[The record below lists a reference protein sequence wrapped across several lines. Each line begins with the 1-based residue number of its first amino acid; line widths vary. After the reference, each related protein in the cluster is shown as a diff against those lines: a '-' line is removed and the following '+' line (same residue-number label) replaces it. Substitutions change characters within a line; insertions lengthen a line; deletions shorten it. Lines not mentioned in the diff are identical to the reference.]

1 MDGGGFGTGFGMQWV
16 ACGGGGGS
24 QGAGVQ
30 QRMVA
35 ATTTMTSSELFRIGT
50 DVHFCADITYAS
62 MQSLIKT
69 LMEAEADSLAA
80 LDAVKEAVDK
90 CPADK
95 RKLVDLSTIV
105 AKPIVLHLTT
115 LGGVVHAALG
125 MIDRIKRMKVPVH
138 TVVAGYV
145 ASAGTLLSMSGAK
158 RFITP
163 SSFMMVHEL
172 RSGFWG
178 KYSETR
184 EHLGNMDKLM
194 ALIIRFYTT
203 HSKLPEA
210 GLQELLS
217 RDRDWDADESL
228 AHGLVDEVLR

>member
-1 MDGGGFGTGFGMQWV
+1 MDGCTGYGMQWV
-16 ACGGGGGS
+16 AGGL
-24 QGAGVQ
+24 QGAGAQQ
-30 QRMVA
+30 QRIDNGIASVV
-35 ATTTMTSSELFRIGT
+35 TTTSLTASQLFRIGN
-50 DVHFCADITYAS
+50 DVHFCADITYAN
-62 MQSLIKT
+62 MQSLLKT

-95 RKLVDLSTIV
+95 RKLVDLSTIA

-125 MIDRIKRMKVPVH
+125 MVDRIKRMKVPVH

-145 ASAGTLLSMSGAK
+145 ASAGTLLSMCGAK

-178 KYSETR
+178 KYSDTR

-194 ALIIRFYTT
+194 ALIVRFYTT